1 MDGFMYGSSINWS
14 AGIWRM
20 DDVIANGVLR
30 MNVWD
35 ARVIKKNK
43 LIRIAIAN
51 IAGRGGIR
59 QRIVLFSV

>member
-1 MDGFMYGSSINWS
+1 MDYFMYGSSINWS
-14 AGIWRM
+14 VGTWRM

-35 ARVIKKNK
+35 ARVVKKNK
-43 LIRIAIAN
+43 WIRIATAD
-51 IAGRGGIR
+51 IAGHGVIR